1 MIRLPGKNII
11 IMATKNNSGCCPG
24 KAKAATYIVKLLEA
38 TIGGVC
44 WYLFWNFGGK
54 DGGEE

>member
-1 MIRLPGKNII
+1 MTP
-11 IMATKNNSGCCPG
+11 KNNSDSCTG
-24 KAKAATYIVKLLEA
+24 KAKAATYLVKLLEA

-44 WYLFWNFGGK
+44 WYLFWDFGAK